1 MIKINRLDD
10 ALDIIRI
17 LLKNYESVEMTKETK
32 EKPYNSFD
40 VYYIITYK
48 WKAERRKIYE

>member
-10 ALDIIRI
+10 ALDLIRI
-17 LLKNYESVEMTKETK
+17 LLKNYESVEMTKSTK

-48 WKAERRKIYE
+48 